1 MGKHRNINRADLDG
15 LATYDDLSAMERRVM
30 KLARRGSNKT
40 DTFESR
46 YGGNF
51 EIVLAK
57 NYDDYA
63 VYTLAELMPL
73 VSLPI
78 K

>member
-51 EIVLAK
+51 EIVERE
-57 NYDDYA
+57 Y
-63 VYTLAELMPL
+63 
-73 VSLPI
+73 
-78 K
+78 